1 MDDVGCKMDD
11 VGCKMDDVRWTMW
24 DGRCTMWDGKKKGG
38 LTMVK
43 SPLCYVEVSF
53 TSSS

>member
-1 MDDVGCKMDD
+1 MDDVEWTMY
-11 VGCKMDDVRWTMW
+11 DVRWTMY
-24 DGRCTMWDGKKKGG
+24 DGKKKGD

-43 SPLCYVEVSF
+43 SPLCYDEVSF

>member
-1 MDDVGCKMDD
+1 MDDVRCKMYDVGCK
-11 VGCKMDDVRWTMW
+11 
-24 DGRCTMWDGKKKGG
+24 MWDGKKKGG

-43 SPLCYVEVSF
+43 SPLCYDEVSF

>member
-1 MDDVGCKMDD
+1 MDDVE
-11 VGCKMDDVRWTMW
+11 WTMY
-24 DGRCTMWDGKKKGG
+24 DGKKKGG

-43 SPLCYVEVSF
+43 SPLCYDEVSF